1 MPKYEQ
7 HHENRAICLAYI
19 LQSSQKQQQHQESK
33 ISPSPIPKRRQ
44 RGTSLLCL
52 RWHREECKGAWRRG
66 GGVATFGLH
75 KAKHNEVI
83 CPEAAARNQRT
94 HILFGN
100 CNRLSHKSFATRM
113 KLGINLLHFAQATGS
128 IAAWL
133 NECGSNGGRGGTA
146 LQANCGS

>member
-1 MPKYEQ
+1 MAQ
-7 HHENRAICLAYI
+7 GGGQ
-19 LQSSQKQQQHQESK
+19 QSE
-33 ISPSPIPKRRQ
+33 
-44 RGTSLLCL
+44 G
-52 RWHREECKGAWRRG
+52 GG

-133 NECGSNGGRGGTA
+133 NECGSNGGRGGDSFA
-146 LQANCGS
+146 GKLWQLEMSACCGSK